1 MLITSIGQ
9 GLLWAPL
16 VIGVF
21 LTFRILDIPDLTT
34 EGSFPLGAAITI
46 SLMLKGQSAVVAT
59 LMGFI
64 AGCLAGWITG
74 ILDTK
79 LKMPSLLAG
88 ILTMTGLYSINMH
101 VMGKAN
107 LPLLDQ
113 TTLLGLLPLGWSL
126 NLQTIVIGGVI
137 VLIVVSGLIWLFRTR
152 LGLSLMATGN
162 NPAMSA
168 ANGIYTD
175 RMIIIGYMLS
185 NGLIALSGGLIAQSN
200 GFADIG
206 MGIGTIVIGL
216 ASVLVGEIFLH
227 GRKMWIRLTGM
238 VVGAI
243 IYRYLLTLAMG
254 LGFPVNDLKILSAII
269 LVIVICLPLLQNKY
283 RTKHQ
288 LKRYLK
294 QIGVDENVTNC
305 HPRRTTLTKGLL
317 SWNQQRTARLKRR
330 KLDD

>member
-1 MLITSIGQ
+1 MLVTSIGQ
-9 GLLWAPL
+9 GLLWAPM

-46 SLMLKGQSAVVAT
+46 SAMLNGQSALVASF
-59 LMGFI
+59 LGFLG
-64 AGCLAGWITG
+64 GCAAGWITG

-101 VMGKAN
+101 IMGKAN
-107 LPLLDQ
+107 VPLLDQ
-113 TTLLGLLPLGWSL
+113 KVLTNYLPAGWSL
-126 NLQTIVIGGVI
+126 DLQTIIVGGG
-137 VLIVVSGLIWLFRTR
+137 LTAIVVLALIWLFQTR

-162 NPAMSA
+162 NAAMSA

-175 RMIIIGYMLS
+175 RMVIIGYMLS
-185 NGLIALSGGLIAQSN
+185 NGLIALSGALIAQSN
-200 GFADIG
+200 GYADIG

-227 GRKMWIRLTGM
+227 GRQIWVRLTGM

-254 LGFPVNDLKILSAII
+254 LGFPVNDLKILSAVI
-269 LVIVICLPLLQNKY
+269 LVIVICLPLVQNKI
-283 RTKHQ
+283 RTKQQ
-288 LKRYLK
+288 LNRYLK
-294 QIGVDENVTNC
+294 QIGVDQHATNRR
-305 HPRRTTLTKGLL
+305 PERTTSTEGLL
-317 SWNQQRTARLKRR
+317 SGDQQRAPRLEGRE
-330 KLDD
+330 LDD

>member
-46 SLMLKGQSAVVAT
+46 SAMLNGQSALTAS
-59 LMGFI
+59 LFGFLG
-64 AGCLAGWITG
+64 GCVAGWVTG
-74 ILDTK
+74 MLDTK

-101 VMGKAN
+101 IMGRAN
-107 LPLLDQ
+107 VPLLEQ
-113 TTLLGLLPLGWSL
+113 KVLTNYLPAGWSL
-126 NLQTIVIGGVI
+126 DVRTILVGGVI
-137 VLIVVSGLIWLFRTR
+137 TTLVVLALVWLFQTR

-162 NPAMSA
+162 NAAMSA

-175 RMIIIGYMLS
+175 RMVIIGYMLS

-200 GFADIG
+200 GYADIG

-227 GRKMWIRLTGM
+227 GRKIWVRLTGM

-254 LGFPVNDLKILSAII
+254 MGFPVNDLKILSAVI
-269 LVIVICLPLLQNKY
+269 LVIVICLPMLQTKY
-283 RTKHQ
+283 QTKRQ
-288 LKRYLK
+288 LNRYLK
-294 QIGVDENVTNC
+294 QIGVDQNVTNR
-305 HPRRTTLTKGLL
+305 HPERTTTTESLL
-317 SWNQQRTARLKRR
+317 PGNQQRTARFEERE
-330 KLDD
+330 LDD

>member
-1 MLITSIGQ
+1 MLVTSIGQ

-46 SLMLKGQSAVVAT
+46 SMMLNGQSAVVAT

-64 AGCLAGWITG
+64 AGCLAGWVTG

-101 VMGKAN
+101 IMGKAN

-113 TTLLGLLPLGWSL
+113 RTLLGLLPAEWSL
-126 NLQTIVIGGVI
+126 NLQTIIVGGVI
-137 VLIVVSGLIWLFRTR
+137 VLVVVGGLIWLFRTR

-175 RMIIIGYMLS
+175 RMVIIGYMLS

-200 GFADIG
+200 GYADIG

-254 LGFPVNDLKILSAII
+254 LGFPVNDLKILSAVI

-283 RTKHQ
+283 RTKRQ

-294 QIGVDENVTNC
+294 QIGVDENATNS
-305 HPRRTTLTKGLL
+305 HPERRTLTKGLF
-317 SWNQQRTARLKRR
+317 SRNQQRTPRLKGRE
-330 KLDD
+330 LDD

>member
-34 EGSFPLGAAITI
+34 EGSFPLGAAVTV
-46 SLMLKGQSAVVAT
+46 SAMLSGQSAVVAS
-59 LMGFI
+59 LLGFL
-64 AGCLAGWITG
+64 AGCVAGWVTG

-79 LKMPSLLAG
+79 LHMPSLLAG

-101 VMGKAN
+101 VMGKSN
-107 LPLLDQ
+107 VPLLTQ
-113 TTLLGLLPLGWSL
+113 KVLTNYLPATWSSD
-126 NLQTIVIGGVI
+126 LQTIVVGLVVTGVVI
-137 VLIVVSGLIWLFRTR
+137 ALLIWLFKTR
-152 LGLSLMATGN
+152 LGLSLMATGD

-175 RMIIIGYMLS
+175 RMVILGYMVS
-185 NGLIALSGGLIAQSN
+185 NGCIALSGALIAQSN
-200 GFADIG
+200 GYADIG

-227 GRKMWIRLTGM
+227 GRQMWVRLSGM

-243 IYRYLLTLAMG
+243 IYRFLLTVAMG
-254 LGFPVNDLKILSAII
+254 LGFPVDDLKILSAII
-269 LVIVICLPLLQNKY
+269 LVVVICLPIL
-283 RTKHQ
+283 RTKVKTRQQ

-294 QIGVDENVTNC
+294 QIGADE
-305 HPRRTTLTKGLL
+305 HESTTSSLKRQASPEGLL
-317 SWNQQRTARLKRR
+317 SRDGK
-330 KLDD
+330 